1 MTKEEDEER
10 GECVRR
16 LRARARLSGVPPMA
30 PAPFLPFFFDVA
42 DSDWAPFLMLCNF
55 EDGPFE
61 VMHELDSFPAS
72 S

>member
-1 MTKEEDEER
+1 M
-10 GECVRR
+10 
-16 LRARARLSGVPPMA
+16 RAA
-30 PAPFLPFFFDVA
+30 PASEGTAQRRPPDGARSFSSSFFDVA

-55 EDGPFE
+55 EDGAFE